1 MDRAHDA
8 YGLQLLAQ
16 LESGTVTSEFIERD
30 DGYLDLGSHPG
41 LYFLAY
47 EQWQAAEQHHV
58 DQAQGRVLDIGCG
71 AGRHSLHLQQRGLD
85 VTAIDLSPGAV
96 EVCRRRG
103 VRNALVRSIAEI
115 DAFAPSS
122 FDTVLML
129 GHNFGLLGG
138 ADEARRRLGDL
149 AAITSSHARIL
160 VNTLDPYRTDSPD
173 HLAYHERN
181 RQRGRMAGQIRM
193 RVRYRGSVGE
203 WFDYLFVSQAEMR
216 ALVEGTAWEVGS
228 VVEGNGPTY
237 FATLRKRG

>member
-16 LESGTVTSEFIERD
+16 LDSGTVTSEFIERD

-41 LYFLAY
+41 LYFLPY
-47 EQWQAAEQHHV
+47 EQWPPAEQRHV
-58 DQAQGRVLDIGCG
+58 DQAEGRVLDIGCG
-71 AGRHSLHLQQRGLD
+71 AGRHSLHLQQQGLD

-103 VRNALVRSIAEI
+103 VKNVLVRSMA
-115 DAFAPSS
+115 DVSTFAADS

-129 GHNFGLLGG
+129 GHNFGLLGS
-138 ADEARRRLGDL
+138 ADEARRRLGEL
-149 AAITSSHARIL
+149 ANITSSQARLL
-160 VNTLDPYRTDSPD
+160 VSTLDPYRTDSPD

-181 RQRGRMAGQIRM
+181 RERGRMAGQIRM
-193 RVRYRGSVGE
+193 RVRYRGSIGE

-216 ALVEGTAWEVGS
+216 ALVDGSAWEVVS
-228 VVEGNGPTY
+228 VVEGSGPTY
-237 FATLRKRG
+237 FATLRKR